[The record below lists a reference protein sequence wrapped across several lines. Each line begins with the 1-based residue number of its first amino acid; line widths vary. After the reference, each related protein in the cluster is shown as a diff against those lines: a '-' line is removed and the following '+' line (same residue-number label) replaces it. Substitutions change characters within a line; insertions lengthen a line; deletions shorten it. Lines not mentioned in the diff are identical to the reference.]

1 MGAALKRGKMM
12 DSDDKAI
19 VALLLGLPMIFFL
32 GLWLLRPSPM
42 QTCIKAGYEWRGG
55 ECVKGVDHAQ

>member
-1 MGAALKRGKMM
+1 MM
-12 DSDDKAI
+12 DSDDKAV

-42 QTCIKAGYEWRGG
+42 QTCIKVGYEWRGG
-55 ECVKGVDHAQ
+55 DCVRGADRD